1 MQAFSFLHC
10 ADLHLGAPFQ
20 GLVDVPA
27 DLARVLR
34 DAPARALDRI
44 VATAL
49 ERRVAAVIM
58 AGDVFD
64 AADRNLLPQI
74 RLRDGLRKL
83 DAAGIPTF
91 IAAGN
96 HDPLGSAVASIE
108 YPASVHCFG
117 ETVEAVPLMRGA
129 EPLAHIYGVSH
140 SGPAVADNLA
150 RQFPDAPKGPFSIA
164 VVHANVGG
172 RAEHERYAPCT
183 LADLETR
190 RFDYW
195 ALGHVHKRETLRD
208 QPPVVHYPGNAQG
221 LHMRELGP
229 RGATLVEVSLAG
241 SVSLSPVWTDT
252 VRWHRARTS
261 IEQLDSLDDAMGA
274 FAEVVSRTAAEAPDR
289 LHIVLWTLTGS
300 GPMHGTLRRDEVVAD
315 LVHALRYQHA
325 PEPRA
330 GAVWLQ
336 RLDVE
341 TRPRRDIGELRKQ
354 QDLLGDLLRLAQEMR
369 DRAPMPRPGE
379 VGKDLDISAPDPI
392 ANAIREELA
401 VLLDD
406 ARLRAVLHDDPWQT
420 LDWQRLLRRAEVLA
434 IEGLLGEDTEQ

>member
-164 VVHANVGG
+164 VVHANV
-172 RAEHERYAPCT
+172 
-183 LADLETR
+183 
-190 RFDYW
+190 
-195 ALGHVHKRETLRD
+195 
-208 QPPVVHYPGNAQG
+208 
-221 LHMRELGP
+221 
-229 RGATLVEVSLAG
+229 
-241 SVSLSPVWTDT
+241 
-252 VRWHRARTS
+252 
-261 IEQLDSLDDAMGA
+261 
-274 FAEVVSRTAAEAPDR
+274 
-289 LHIVLWTLTGS
+289 
-300 GPMHGTLRRDEVVAD
+300 
-315 LVHALRYQHA
+315 
-325 PEPRA
+325 
-330 GAVWLQ
+330 
-336 RLDVE
+336 
-341 TRPRRDIGELRKQ
+341 
-354 QDLLGDLLRLAQEMR
+354 
-369 DRAPMPRPGE
+369 
-379 VGKDLDISAPDPI
+379 
-392 ANAIREELA
+392 
-401 VLLDD
+401 
-406 ARLRAVLHDDPWQT
+406 
-420 LDWQRLLRRAEVLA
+420 
-434 IEGLLGEDTEQ
+434 